1 MMGEALAMP
10 NRTIYVADA
19 DVPVFEKAQQLA
31 GGNLSAAIA
40 RALHRFVEEQT
51 MKKEDFSEVTV
62 EVGNKTA
69 LSHKRFYG
77 RVLARGRVF
86 DQNETRRISYTVYQT
101 QKGKIA
107 VYMKDTPNWNY
118 WNWSVSKGARR
129 NRQSYEEA
137 GWVDWSGESNEY
149 RLDVYENVDELEFNV
164 PPELFE
170 AVKQALRGGDDGVEL
185 LDI

>member
-1 MMGEALAMP
+1 MTGENLAMP

-19 DVPVFEKAQQLA
+19 DVPLFEKAQQLA

-51 MKKEDFSEVTV
+51 MKNEGFSEVTV

-69 LSHKRFYG
+69 SSLKRFYG
-77 RVLARGRVF
+77 RVLARGRVL
-86 DQNETRRISYTVYQT
+86 DQNETRRISYTIYQT
-101 QKGKIA
+101 QKGKLA

-118 WNWSVSKGARR
+118 WSQRPKRS
-129 NRQSYEEA
+129 RQDYEKA
-137 GWVDWSGESNEY
+137 AWIDWSGESSEY
-149 RLDVYENVDELEFNV
+149 RLDIYENVDELEFNV

-170 AVKQALRGGDDGVEL
+170 AAKQALRGEEGGVEF